1 MMKCW
6 FAILGLMVGFL
17 TAQTPASQ
25 ADSAPLP
32 RKKLIMTGW
41 DQPEAAQFRRDL
53 AQFERTPFDG
63 VVLSVPGKKPDGA
76 PFNSYNNLFNH
87 ELWTEAMFA
96 DSVADLQA
104 ARSTRVTE
112 NLLILWAAPGEV
124 DWFDDAGWA
133 VVSEKFRLM
142 ARVARQGGLRGIL
155 FDPELYGEKTKVWRY
170 LSQTGWAQHSF
181 SEYGAK
187 ARQRGQET
195 MRAMAQEFPD
205 LTMFGYWLTSVCLRA
220 VDASGSL
227 AGLAAEDYGLYPSFV
242 DGWLDTAP
250 ATVKFVDGQEFAYRW
265 DGEAAFQAG
274 ALRVKNDCQVFITPA
289 NRAKYRAQV
298 QASFGFYLD
307 AYVNPPGSSY
317 YFGREGEP
325 RVQRLESN
333 LEAAVGAAD
342 EYVWIYGEQHRWWP
356 PRDSGAKPSTNWA
369 EALPGIER
377 ALLRAKDPVEAA
389 RQLVTQASTNNL
401 LRNGGFSEA
410 AEGRPAHWW
419 VWQDEKQSTGKLALD
434 PQLGAARLTKMANG
448 CFGQNIPVKP
458 GERYA
463 FGATLRQAGQGL
475 VTLRVGWKNARG
487 EWNRGDAAKRLV
499 LPNTPDG
506 EWRELFGSVRVPDG
520 IAELVVTLYAN
531 GQTKETDQAWFDDVR
546 VVRFGP

>member
-1 MMKCW
+1 MKCW
-6 FAILGLMVGFL
+6 IAFLGLMVGSL
-17 TAQTPASQ
+17 SAQTPASL
-25 ADSAPLP
+25 ADSAPFP

-41 DQPEAAQFRRDL
+41 DQPDVAQFRRDL
-53 AQFERTPFDG
+53 VQFEQTPFDG
-63 VVLSVPGKKPDGA
+63 VILFVPGKTPDGA
-76 PFNSYNNLFNH
+76 SFTSFNNLFSRQP
-87 ELWTEAMFA
+87 WTEAMFA
-96 DSVADLQA
+96 DSLADLKA
-104 ARSTRVTE
+104 ARSAKVTE
-112 NLLILWAAPGEV
+112 NFLILWALPGEV

-133 VVSEKFRLM
+133 VISEKFRIM

-155 FDPELYGEKTKVWRY
+155 FDPELYGDKQKVWRY
-170 LSQTGWAQHSF
+170 LSQSGWAQHPF

-187 ARQRGQET
+187 VRQRGQET
-195 MRAMAQEFPD
+195 MRAMAREFPD

-220 VDASGSL
+220 VDDSGSL

-242 DGWLDTAP
+242 DGWLDAAP

-325 RVQRLESN
+325 RVQRLGSN

-342 EYVWIYGEQHRWWP
+342 EYVWIYGEKNRWWP
-356 PRDSGAKPSTNWA
+356 PRDPGAKPSTNWT
-369 EALPGIER
+369 EALPGIEL
-377 ALLRAKDPVEAA
+377 ALLQAKNPIEAA
-389 RQLVTQASTNNL
+389 RRVILSTSATNL
-401 LRNGGFSEA
+401 LHNASFTETAGGQ
-410 AEGRPAHWW
+410 PAHWW
-419 VWQDEKQSTGKLALD
+419 VWQDEKQATGTFALD
-434 PQLGAARLTKMANG
+434 PKPGAARLTKMANG
-448 CFGQNIPVKP
+448 CFGQNIPVKS

-463 FGATLRQAGQGL
+463 FGAKLRQAGQGL

-487 EWNRGDAAKRLV
+487 EWTRGDAARRLV
-499 LPNTPDG
+499 LPSAPADQ
-506 EWRELFGSVRVPDG
+506 WRELFGSARVPEG

-546 VVRFGP
+546 LVIFGP